1 MVLPGSTNDINMRH
15 DRINSVILPYG
26 SIKTVKLLPVIPNQ
40 SQPVRC
46 FPLRNNSIYNR
57 YITLFQEEKRTEFRN
72 AHVQLW
78 SSDSTWGS

>member
-1 MVLPGSTNDINMRH
+1 MVLPGSIKDIDMRH
-15 DRINSVILPYG
+15 DRINSVIPPYG
-26 SIKTVKLLPVIPNQ
+26 SVETAKLFRFNPNQ
-40 SQPVRC
+40 SQPLRS
-46 FPLRNNSIYNR
+46 FMLRNNSIYNR